1 MQVFVAWLK
10 KNRETGSE
18 DTSTVKTTSPRL
30 ITLQTVKEKVNQLL
44 KDFGVEAIEQSCKWF
59 LLWNNRYSTAA
70 LILLPPPPL
79 Q

>member
-10 KNRETGSE
+10 KNRETASE
-18 DTSTVKTTSPRL
+18 DGGTSTAAVKTTSPRL

-59 LLWNNRYSTAA
+59 LLWNNR
-70 LILLPPPPL
+70 
-79 Q
+79 